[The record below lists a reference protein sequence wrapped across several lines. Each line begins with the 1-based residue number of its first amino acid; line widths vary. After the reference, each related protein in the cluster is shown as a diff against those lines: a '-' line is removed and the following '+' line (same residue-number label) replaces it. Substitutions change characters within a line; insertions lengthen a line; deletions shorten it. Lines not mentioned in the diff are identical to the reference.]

1 MPKEK
6 KKKIHEFRIAQEFL
20 KDTAGEHAAELV
32 SICTNKKKP
41 ITDEE
46 IGKKLPLKVT
56 EIRTILNRL
65 HYRGIACY
73 QKTKN
78 NQTGWYS
85 YTWEIK
91 NSRIAEIILEK
102 QTEEI
107 LKLEKNMEFEGSHA
121 FFSAGKDCQ
130 EYPFEIAAE
139 YNFKDP
145 ETGKPLKATDNKKRI
160 KNLNKKIEKLKE
172 ENRELN
178 KHLNTNSWTQQE
190 RPKKNPNKAKNKEK
204 S

>member
-1 MPKEK
+1 MAKEK
-6 KKKIHEFRIAQEFL
+6 KKKIHEYEIAQEFL
-20 KDTAGEHAAELV
+20 KNTAGEYAVELV
-32 SICTNKKKP
+32 SICSGKRKP

-91 NSRIAEIILEK
+91 NNRIAEIILEK

-107 LKLEKNMEFEGSHA
+107 LKLEKNIEFEGSHA
-121 FFSAGKDCQ
+121 FFSAGKDAH

-145 ETGKPLKATDNKKRI
+145 ETGKPLKAIDNKKRI
-160 KNLNKKIEKLKE
+160 KSLNKKIENLKE
-172 ENRELN
+172 ESQELK
-178 KHLNTNSWTQQE
+178 KHVSTNSWT
-190 RPKKNPNKAKNKEK
+190 
-204 S
+204 

>member
-1 MPKEK
+1 MAL
-6 KKKIHEFRIAQEFL
+6 KIYEFQIVKDFL
-20 KDTAGEHAAELV
+20 KATAGDYAVELV
-32 SICTNKKKP
+32 KICSAKRKP
-41 ITDEE
+41 ATDEE

-78 NQTGWYS
+78 VKTGWYS

-91 NSRIAEIILEK
+91 NPRIAEILLED
-102 QTEEI
+102 QAEQIE
-107 LKLEKNMEFEGSHA
+107 KLQKSMEFEGTHD
-121 FFSAGKDCQ
+121 FFSAGKGMP

-145 ETGKPLKATDNKKRI
+145 ETGKPLEAVDNKKRI
-160 KNLNKKIEKLKE
+160 KELNKKIELLQYE
-172 ENRELN
+172 MAELR
-178 KHLNTNSWTQQE
+178 KIV
-190 RPKKNPNKAKNKEK
+190 
-204 S
+204 